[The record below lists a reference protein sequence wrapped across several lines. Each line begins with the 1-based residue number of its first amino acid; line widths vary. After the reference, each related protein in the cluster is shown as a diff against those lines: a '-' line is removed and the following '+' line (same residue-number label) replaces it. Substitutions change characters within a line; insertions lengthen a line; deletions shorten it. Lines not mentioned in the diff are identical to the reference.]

1 MSNYICHMKFIVAI
15 FFCFY
20 FFNYS
25 YAQSK
30 ISIRATD
37 SLAFYLSINNAK
49 ANAMSCADITL
60 LPVTSGKTTLKID
73 FANPQIAG
81 FEQVVELK
89 PLAFQEFE
97 IRKPKNKFL
106 LFQVAESKIADSLN
120 VILRTNPIDSVASI
134 QKDEIYLGAK
144 KCDMPMNSEEFNAL
158 KRSLENQQ
166 FEYKKLEILKSTLAL
181 QCITVEQLRFVITKL
196 ELEDNKVKIVELS
209 KDNIFDFDR
218 AASIADDFFLERNKN
233 KVKSLFE

>member
-1 MSNYICHMKFIVAI
+1 MSTYICTMKFIAALV
-15 FFCFY
+15 FCIYSFS
-20 FFNYS
+20 YS

-30 ISIRATD
+30 ISIRAAD
-37 SLAFYLSINNAK
+37 SLAFYLTVNNEKINNK
-49 ANAMSCADITL
+49 SCADITV
-60 LPVTSGKTTLKID
+60 LPVNSGKTTVRID

-89 PLAFQEFE
+89 SLVFQQFE

-106 LFQVAESKIADSLN
+106 LFQFAESKIADSLN
-120 VILRTNPIDSVASI
+120 VLLNAPEADSIFIPVEKNDYS
-134 QKDEIYLGAK
+134 GVK
-144 KCDMPMNSEEFNAL
+144 KCESPMNAEEFNAL
-158 KRSLENQQ
+158 KKSLEKQT

-209 KDNIFDFDR
+209 KDNIYDFDR
-218 AASIADDFFLERNKN
+218 AASIAEDFFLERNKN